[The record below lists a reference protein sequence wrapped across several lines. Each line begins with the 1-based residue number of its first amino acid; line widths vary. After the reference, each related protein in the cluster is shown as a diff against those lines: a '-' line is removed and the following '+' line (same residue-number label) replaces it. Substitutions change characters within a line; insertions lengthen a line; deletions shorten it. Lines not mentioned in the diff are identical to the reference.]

1 MQHFLEL
8 AEKRQSDRSYDT
20 RPVEKEKL
28 ERVLE
33 AARLSPSACNGQPWK
48 IIVVDEPELKS
59 KVADA
64 TSSKILGF
72 NHFTKQAPVH
82 LVIVEENTNLSSK
95 FGGLVKHK
103 HFPHIDLGI
112 LASHITLAAADEGLG
127 TCIIGWLDE
136 KKIKRLLHIPSPK
149 RVALLILL
157 AYTTA
162 IHREKIRKPLEEI
175 TSFNLY

>member
-127 TCIIGWLDE
+127 TCIIGWLD
-136 KKIKRLLHIPSPK
+136 
-149 RVALLILL
+149 
-157 AYTTA
+157 
-162 IHREKIRKPLEEI
+162 
-175 TSFNLY
+175 

>member
-1 MQHFLEL
+1 M
-8 AEKRQSDRSYDT
+8 
-20 RPVEKEKL
+20 
-28 ERVLE
+28 E

-157 AYTTA
+157 GYTTA